1 MGQEQLVNVIIIAS
15 NYYDYLHIYKGE
27 LTPIDFKILEN
38 MRQVQKRKREGSEL
52 RKALSSEKQFKKAG
66 TLTWQK

>member
-1 MGQEQLVNVIIIAS
+1 MS
-15 NYYDYLHIYKGE
+15 KGE

-52 RKALSSEKQFKKAG
+52 RKALSSEKQLKKPG

>member
-15 NYYDYLHIYKGE
+15 NYYDYLYMYKIE

-38 MRQVQKRKREGSEL
+38 MRQVQNRKGL
-52 RKALSSEKQFKKAG
+52 NEKNLIF
-66 TLTWQK
+66 

>member
-38 MRQVQKRKREGSEL
+38 MRRVKRGKKRG
-52 RKALSSEKQFKKAG
+52 LS
-66 TLTWQK
+66 